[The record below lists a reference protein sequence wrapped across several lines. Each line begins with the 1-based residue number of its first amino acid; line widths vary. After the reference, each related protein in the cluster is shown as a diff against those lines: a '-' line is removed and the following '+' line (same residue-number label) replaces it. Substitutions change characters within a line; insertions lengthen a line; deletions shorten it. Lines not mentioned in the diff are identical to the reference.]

1 MISTTISRG
10 AFFPLTALP
19 LALILLAFL
28 MQEAQAPVTKTTLKS
43 LDAGIFTRENSLAK
57 VEPEPKPTPAPTL
70 PDNNILQIKIESHDD
85 ANGAYSNSIP
95 QVIKKYGTSEDTI
108 QHLLRGEHHNG
119 FSGEIFL
126 GTPPQPFQVLFT
138 TSAYGLWIYK
148 DTPCNAPICLVCC
161 WKKKFVSSNSKSY
174 IPKESK
180 PFSIFYNATSSI
192 NGTLGIFFPVKCL
205 AQDVLTVSGKKAE
218 NFIFGEAI
226 NFSGEGIVN
235 SRFDGVFSLNFGQ
248 GFMDN
253 GEPSA

>member
-1 MISTTISRG
+1 MMISTTIRRG
-10 AFFPLTALP
+10 ASLPRIALP

-28 MQEAQAPVTKTTLKS
+28 IQEAQAPVIKTTLKS

-57 VEPEPKPTPAPTL
+57 VEPEPKPAPAPTPAPTL

-174 IPKESK
+174 ISKESN
-180 PFSIFYNATSSI
+180 PFSIFYNLTSSI
-192 NGTLGIFFPVKCL
+192 NGTLGIFFSCEMLSSGCL
-205 AQDVLTVSGKKAE
+205 DRFWETGPKFHFRGSNQFFWKGHRE
-218 NFIFGEAI
+218 
-226 NFSGEGIVN
+226 FSIRR
-235 SRFDGVFSLNFGQ
+235 SF
-248 GFMDN
+248 
-253 GEPSA
+253 